1 MSLLPI
7 CSELRRNSF
16 IEGKNCL
23 EEANSFFEEKMVPLV
38 MMEEVNSFVGETEP
52 MEVMPVALIEGM
64 KALEEEQMLWKPG
77 VKVEGLSFC
86 SLKKNNPFAGRPC
99 QRGIEAALL
108 DRYVVNVLVYRV
120 QLLKI

>member
-1 MSLLPI
+1 M
-7 CSELRRNSF
+7 
-16 IEGKNCL
+16 EGKNSL
-23 EEANSFFEEKMVPLV
+23 EKANSFFEEKMVPLV
-38 MMEEVNSFVGETEP
+38 MMEEVISS
-52 MEVMPVALIEGM
+52 VALMEGM

-77 VKVEGLSFC
+77 VKVEGLPFC
-86 SLKKNNPFAGRPC
+86 SLKKTTNKTNNPFAGRPC

>member
-1 MSLLPI
+1 
-7 CSELRRNSF
+7 
-16 IEGKNCL
+16 
-23 EEANSFFEEKMVPLV
+23 MVPLV
-38 MMEEVNSFVGETEP
+38 MEEGETEP

-86 SLKKNNPFAGRPC
+86 SLRKKTTNKTNNPFAGRPC

-108 DRYVVNVLVYRV
+108 DRFVVN
-120 QLLKI
+120 LLLYPYCPTVENIILHAY

>member
-1 MSLLPI
+1 MSLLSI

-16 IEGKNCL
+16 IEGKNSL

-38 MMEEVNSFVGETEP
+38 MMEEGETEP
-52 MEVMPVALIEGM
+52 MEVMPVALMEGM

-86 SLKKNNPFAGRPC
+86 SLKKQNKKQTTPLQADHVKK
-99 QRGIEAALL
+99 ALK
-108 DRYVVNVLVYRV
+108 
-120 QLLKI
+120 QLCLTGL